1 MIHVTANHRDSIFS
15 SVPSPRIFHTIAG
28 FDAVDPFCI
37 AGEDLEKATI
47 STADFGYRFSA
58 KVLERYQGVPD
69 NLEGVP
75 RSQRAPRY
83 RSKRSTVL
91 KNRRQYPLGS
101 C

>member
-28 FDAVDPFCI
+28 FDAVDSLCI

-58 KVLERYQGVPD
+58 KVLERYQGFQIISKEFLGANVP
-69 NLEGVP
+69 LVIVVSG
-75 RSQRAPRY
+75 
-83 RSKRSTVL
+83 
-91 KNRRQYPLGS
+91 PLY
-101 C
+101 